1 MRELLMVAL
10 GLFFVGGC
18 IATFL
23 WFRTVK
29 RRTRHLG
36 WPDPRQAFGQRR
48 LVQFALCVAAAVGIY
63 WLAVHGPL
71 RVPGAAAAS
80 AAGLG
85 AVLLSMVW
93 FIFRRDIAQYQY
105 QTVMTMFNRD
115 QPEEDEAQQ
124 QIKAMEFLGIG
135 FCILFSSAGILLIAL
150 ASLSLDAGPPSIRLG
165 MASRTPRRPFPHR
178 T

>member
-1 MRELLMVAL
+1 
-10 GLFFVGGC
+10 
-18 IATFL
+18 
-23 WFRTVK
+23 
-29 RRTRHLG
+29 
-36 WPDPRQAFGQRR
+36 
-48 LVQFALCVAAAVGIY
+48 VGIY
-63 WLAVHGPL
+63 WL
-71 RVPGAAAAS
+71 
-80 AAGLG
+80 
-85 AVLLSMVW
+85 
-93 FIFRRDIAQYQY
+93 AQYQY